1 MSPRVSAERRDKY
14 LKDRRDQIID
24 AAIEVFGSKGLDA
37 ATVDEIAQAAGIS
50 KGTIYLYFK
59 SKDEIF
65 DAILAERS
73 AIPQFV
79 DLMDATKTSMKSA
92 DFPLQAFLEQ
102 VGNKFLDTMDDY
114 YPVFRMVLADAHRY
128 PAQAEHIYNNLVLKA
143 NKMLAE
149 FLIAQVK
156 AGRIRKLDSPLI
168 TARCLIGMLII
179 YVLSQEM
186 FGGNKFMPI
195 KHDDWVKEAVRIFL
209 EGVQLIHK

>member
-24 AAIEVFGSKGLDA
+24 AAIEVFGSKGLDI
-37 ATVDEIAQAAGIS
+37 ATVDQIAHTAGIS

-73 AIPQFV
+73 AIPQFTDWV
-79 DLMDATKTSMKSA
+79 DATKISMESA
-92 DFPLQAFLEQ
+92 DFSLRSFLEQ
-102 VGNKFLDTMDDY
+102 VGNKFLDTMDSY

-128 PAQAEHIYNNLVLKA
+128 PVQAEHVYNNLILKA

-149 FLIAQVK
+149 FLSVQSK
-156 AGRIRKLDSPLI
+156 AGRIRKLNSPLI
-168 TARCLIGMLII
+168 TARCLVGMLII

-186 FGGNKFMPI
+186 LGGNKFLPI
-195 KHDDWVKEAVRIFL
+195 ERKDWVKETVRIFL
-209 EGVQLIHK
+209 EGVQISK